1 MKEKARVLRRN
12 QTDAESLLWYHLR
25 DRHLSGH
32 KFRRQHPIG
41 VFIADFVCIESRI
54 VIELDGGQHVL
65 QGEEDNRRSAYLK
78 SKGYRVVRFWDNE
91 VLKDTQAVLEA
102 ILKMMESDTPSPRP
116 SPPQARERETD
127 RTRCVKCG

>member
-1 MKEKARVLRRN
+1 MKGKARVLRKN

-32 KFRRQHPIG
+32 KFRRQHPMG
-41 VFIADFVCIESRI
+41 VFIADFVCIERRI
-54 VIELDGGQHVL
+54 VVEVDGGQHAL
-65 QGEEDNRRSAYLK
+65 QGEEDKRRSAYLK

-102 ILKMMESDTPSPRP
+102 NLRTIESDTPSPRP
-116 SPPQARERETD
+116 SPPQAREREIN
-127 RTRCVKCG
+127 RTR

>member
-1 MKEKARVLRRN
+1 MKGKARVLRKN

-32 KFRRQHPIG
+32 KFRRQHPMG
-41 VFIADFVCIESRI
+41 VFIADFVCIERRI
-54 VIELDGGQHVL
+54 VVEVDGGQHAL
-65 QGEEDNRRSAYLK
+65 QGEEDKRRSAYLK

-102 ILKMMESDTPSPRP
+102 ILKMIESDTPSPRP
-116 SPPQARERETD
+116 SPPQAREREGN
-127 RTRCVKCG
+127 RTGCVKCG

>member
-1 MKEKARVLRRN
+1 MKGKARVLRKN

-32 KFRRQHPIG
+32 KFRRQHPMG
-41 VFIADFVCIESRI
+41 VFIADFVCIERRI
-54 VIELDGGQHVL
+54 VVEVDGGQHAL
-65 QGEEDNRRSAYLK
+65 QGEEDKRRSAYLK

-102 ILKMMESDTPSPRP
+102 ILKMIESDTPSPRP
-116 SPPQARERETD
+116 SPPQSRERATN

>member
-1 MKEKARVLRRN
+1 MKGKARVLRKN

-32 KFRRQHPIG
+32 KFRRQHPMG
-41 VFIADFVCIESRI
+41 VFIADFVCIERRI
-54 VIELDGGQHVL
+54 VVEVDGGQHAL
-65 QGEEDNRRSAYLK
+65 QGEEDKRRSAYLK

-102 ILKMMESDTPSPRP
+102 ILRTIESDTPSPRP
-116 SPPQARERETD
+116 SPPQPRERATN

>member
-1 MKEKARVLRRN
+1 MKGKARVLRKN

-32 KFRRQHPIG
+32 KFRRQHPMG
-41 VFIADFVCIESRI
+41 VFIADFVCIERRI
-54 VIELDGGQHVL
+54 VVEVDGGQHAL
-65 QGEEDNRRSAYLK
+65 QGEEDKRRSAYLK

-102 ILKMMESDTPSPRP
+102 ILRTIESDTPSPRP
-116 SPPQARERETD
+116 SLPQAREREIN
-127 RTRCVKCG
+127 RPRCAKCG

>member
-1 MKEKARVLRRN
+1 MKGKARVLRKN

-32 KFRRQHPIG
+32 KFRRQHPMG
-41 VFIADFVCIESRI
+41 VFIADFVCIERRI
-54 VIELDGGQHVL
+54 VVEVDGGQHAL
-65 QGEEDNRRSAYLK
+65 QGEEDKRRSAYLK

-102 ILKMMESDTPSPRP
+102 ILRTIESDTPSPRP
-116 SPPQARERETD
+116 SPPQAREREIN
-127 RTRCVKCG
+127 RTRCAKCG